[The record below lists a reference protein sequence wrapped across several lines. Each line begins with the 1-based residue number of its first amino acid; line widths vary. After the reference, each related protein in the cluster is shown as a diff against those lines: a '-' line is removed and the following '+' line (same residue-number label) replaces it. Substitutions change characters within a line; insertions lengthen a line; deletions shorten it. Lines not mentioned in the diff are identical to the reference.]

1 MNKINKKIYKN
12 KELILYFLLILVS
25 YNIILNFFQKNLFG
39 SIGILGDAKLYYC
52 AATKFKLNMNPYDF
66 ADCNGKTTMHYQ
78 YSLIGLY
85 FFYILNFLKFEIY
98 KFIWLFLEII
108 SFFIIIKYCFK
119 IFDLKKNTFNFFLV
133 LFGFGGVCWTG
144 LLSGNISIILYA
156 LISISIYELYKR
168 KIFNFCLLITFVAIF
183 KPYLLLFLLLG
194 FGIYKKNFIKY
205 FTFTIIF
212 TLSLH
217 FFSYLLEPEYF
228 KNYLNIIFYSMSGEY
243 YQNLGSGI
251 GIIGLSDGFIKL
263 FNIFANNLTVS
274 KFFWFF
280 ILLILSI
287 DYILN
292 FHENK
297 ESKIAYG
304 VLLINLLN
312 PYLMNYDLYILIP
325 CLIYLT
331 EKNIFLKNS
340 KHNKIFCYASLLF
353 IIIMHDRFSPL
364 FLTSLFLFFI
374 SKNYFFEK
382 KLNNL

>member
-1 MNKINKKIYKN
+1 
-12 KELILYFLLILVS
+12 
-25 YNIILNFFQKNLFG
+25 
-39 SIGILGDAKLYYC
+39 
-52 AATKFKLNMNPYDF
+52 
-66 ADCNGKTTMHYQ
+66 
-78 YSLIGLY
+78 
-85 FFYILNFLKFEIY
+85 
-98 KFIWLFLEII
+98 
-108 SFFIIIKYCFK
+108 
-119 IFDLKKNTFNFFLV
+119 
-133 LFGFGGVCWTG
+133 
-144 LLSGNISIILYA
+144 
-156 LISISIYELYKR
+156 
-168 KIFNFCLLITFVAIF
+168 
-183 KPYLLLFLLLG
+183 
-194 FGIYKKNFIKY
+194 
-205 FTFTIIF
+205 
-212 TLSLH
+212 
-217 FFSYLLEPEYF
+217 
-228 KNYLNIIFYSMSGEY
+228 MSGEY

-280 ILLILSI
+280 ILLILFI

-297 ESKIAYG
+297 KSKIAYG
-304 VLLINLLN
+304 VLLVNLLN